1 MQFEYELQ
9 PRAQPSTTGA
19 AVAAPTNTTLRTQH
33 TPVPAPAP
41 APASPTLLTQAATQH
56 MPNTTPPAPQL
67 AQPAPPHALPPL
79 QRVSAAPAPALAQ
92 QQPHPPFAESVHLV
106 PPPATPDT
114 DLNPFEHE
122 PLGFEERRREAVV
135 PYDLSLDGSDDDDE
149 DESDEEHG
157 QMSQLLPGSGIF

>member
-19 AVAAPTNTTLRTQH
+19 AVATPTNTTLRTQH
-33 TPVPAPAP
+33 TPAPAP
-41 APASPTLLTQAATQH
+41 TSASPTLLTQAATQH
-56 MPNTTPPAPQL
+56 MPNTTPPAPQPQP
-67 AQPAPPHALPPL
+67 AQPVLPHALPPL
-79 QRVSAAPAPALAQ
+79 QRVSAAPAPAPA

-122 PLGFEERRREAVV
+122 PLGFEERRQEAVV
-135 PYDLSLDGSDDDDE
+135 PYDLSLDGSDGDGE